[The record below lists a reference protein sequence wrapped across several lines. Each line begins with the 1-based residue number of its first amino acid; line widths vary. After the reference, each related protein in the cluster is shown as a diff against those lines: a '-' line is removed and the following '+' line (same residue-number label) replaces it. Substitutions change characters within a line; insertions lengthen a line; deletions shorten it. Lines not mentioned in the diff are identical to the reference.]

1 MSIRTVWRGVSPI
14 DGDTELPAQPLW
26 AASCS
31 IQPPTC
37 SLQEGGL
44 ATFLPP
50 SFPCLVPFILSA
62 HVDLSYLSKP
72 SSNSTFL
79 WLLCIHSISFLK
91 ILIASITWHSFLF
104 LLGFH
109 ILFGCLGWAVSKVP
123 SSCRLPSPLSTYMSR
138 LLKQVSTFSLKKIWG
153 KAWEHTWGS
162 ALICMEST
170 FLTGIN
176 MTKCSWEQM
185 CSVILHS
192 SNTQVFIFIFSK

>member
-104 LLGFH
+104 LLGFR

-123 SSCRLPSPLSTYMSR
+123 SSCRLRVRCPPICHVFLSRSPPSLSRRYEER
-138 LLKQVSTFSLKKIWG
+138 L
-153 KAWEHTWGS
+153 
-162 ALICMEST
+162 EST
-170 FLTGIN
+170 RGAQHWFAWN
-176 MTKCSWEQM
+176 Q
-185 CSVILHS
+185 HS
-192 SNTQVFIFIFSK
+192 